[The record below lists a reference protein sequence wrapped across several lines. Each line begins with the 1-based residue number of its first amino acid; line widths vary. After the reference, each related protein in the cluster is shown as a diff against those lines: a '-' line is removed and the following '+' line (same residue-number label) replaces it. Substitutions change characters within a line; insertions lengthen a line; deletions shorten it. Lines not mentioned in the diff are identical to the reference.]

1 MTPKAITYCVLGVF
15 AIVLAF
21 SASAC
26 TSPSSASD
34 TLTACHVTASDL
46 TVPGGGKSA
55 APTLPAGDLNI
66 DGSTALAPLFQRA
79 AGNVTANS
87 ANGKVSASIVW
98 TQEGGTSGTMT
109 ANISDGQSY
118 QGSFFEV
125 TSETNVDELGPIWTG
140 WEGRRNWAG

>member
-1 MTPKAITYCVLGVF
+1 MGVG
-15 AIVLAF
+15 
-21 SASAC
+21 
-26 TSPSSASD
+26 T
-34 TLTACHVTASDL
+34 
-46 TVPGGGKSA
+46 GE
-55 APTLPAGDLNI
+55 
-66 DGSTALAPLFQRA
+66 
-79 AGNVTANS
+79 S

-140 WEGRRNWAG
+140 WEGRRNWAGWDDWGPNESFSTHYTGKVLANLQGPKGYMRCRFTLASPSSGMDGGGLGRCQLPDGTIINAQFPSH